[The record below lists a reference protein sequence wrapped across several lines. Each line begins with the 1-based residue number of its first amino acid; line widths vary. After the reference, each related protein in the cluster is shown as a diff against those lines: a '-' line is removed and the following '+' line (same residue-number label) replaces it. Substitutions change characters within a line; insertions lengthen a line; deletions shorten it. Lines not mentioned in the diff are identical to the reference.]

1 MASETIH
8 LEWKEID
15 EQLAFLFQNQEL
27 CDVDFPIIF
36 RHDYTLPFLKT
47 KIKNKGTEFE
57 NFNKITQ
64 QKRFRGI
71 GPSIME
77 NLLQLDE
84 ENLNRIQVL
93 CFLLSI

>member
-15 EQLAFLFQNQEL
+15 EQLSFLFQNKEL
-27 CDVDFPIIF
+27 CDIDFPIIF

-47 KIKNKGTEFE
+47 KIENINTDFE
-57 NFNKITQ
+57 NFDKITQ
-64 QKRFRGI
+64 QKRSRGI

-77 NLLQLDE
+77 DLLLLDE
-84 ENLNRIQVL
+84 EKLDRLQVF
-93 CFLLSI
+93 CFLLSL